1 MVSVPFSRLTL
12 VVHHACNHSRIG
24 FVQYARPASSATAS
38 APPMACKNPDDTSR
52 SGFIFL
58 PNVQDEPRP
67 QLARSVLLGA
77 RSVTAV
83 VVGSSA

>member
-1 MVSVPFSRLTL
+1 MNPENTQTKNSIS
-12 VVHHACNHSRIG
+12 AGIG
-24 FVQYARPASSATAS
+24 LL
-38 APPMACKNPDDTSR
+38 
-52 SGFIFL
+52 L

-83 VVGSSA
+83 VVGSGDWFGSVVFISTIK

>member
-1 MVSVPFSRLTL
+1 MYKERSAQLKTTQNPSDKKTMIPAKLMSASE
-12 VVHHACNHSRIG
+12 VV
-24 FVQYARPASSATAS
+24 
-38 APPMACKNPDDTSR
+38 
-52 SGFIFL
+52 FIL

-83 VVGSSA
+83 VVGSSAWLGSVVFISYT

>member
-1 MVSVPFSRLTL
+1 MYKERSAQLKTTQNPSDKKIMIPAKLMSASE
-12 VVHHACNHSRIG
+12 VV
-24 FVQYARPASSATAS
+24 
-38 APPMACKNPDDTSR
+38 
-52 SGFIFL
+52 FIL

-83 VVGSSA
+83 VVGSSAWLGSVVFISYT